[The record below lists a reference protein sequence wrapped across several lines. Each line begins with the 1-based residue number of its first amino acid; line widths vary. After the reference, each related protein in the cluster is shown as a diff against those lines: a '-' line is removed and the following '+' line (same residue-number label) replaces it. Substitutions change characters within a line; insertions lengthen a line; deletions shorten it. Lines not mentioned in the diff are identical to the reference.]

1 VTPST
6 DERASH
12 DLDDALWR
20 PWIDRVADALGVDG
34 AGVDVGLI
42 HSLTRVVAHEFQR
55 PMAPVAAYIL
65 GLAVGTH
72 GRPADELKDA
82 IVAVVRESVSR

>member
-1 VTPST
+1 MTPST

-82 IVAVVRESVSR
+82 IVDVVRESATR